1 MAVVIGLMMAGF
13 GVGGVYLLFHF
24 IRELARRL
32 ARLPYL
38 ERVEGT
44 VTEVKSKVVPL
55 GNQRDSG
62 RVTVYF
68 PVIAFQRH
76 GKTQTFTSEF
86 EDSNAARYVIGQ
98 KIGVRY
104 DPTGAIP
111 PMVDS
116 WSSLWLA
123 PAMGVVAGL
132 LFLGGAALVYVAFG
146 RRVFGG

>member
-1 MAVVIGLMMAGF
+1 MAVVIGLMMVGF

-44 VTEVKSKVVPL
+44 VTAVKSKVEHFS
-55 GNQRDSG
+55 NQRDSG
-62 RVTVYF
+62 LVTMYF
-68 PVIAFQRH
+68 PVITFQRH
-76 GKTQTFTSEF
+76 GKSQTFTSEF
-86 EDSNAARYVIGQ
+86 GDSDTARFVIGQ

-116 WSSLWLA
+116 WSTLWLP
-123 PAMGVVAGL
+123 PAMGIVAGL
-132 LFLGGAALVYVAFG
+132 AFLGGAALVYVAFG